1 MKYFHGMKRSGRYF
15 EGWYLKHQNS
25 HGQSLA
31 LIPAFHID
39 DTGHRSASLQIIT
52 NGGSWWSEYP
62 EAQFQAAL
70 DQFHIRL
77 GRSCFSRQGIM
88 LNIDQDGLLLQGT
101 LRYGPFTD
109 IQSDIMGPFSLFA
122 GMQCSHGVISMGHS
136 LEGVLNL
143 NGEMVDF
150 SGGMGYIE
158 TDRGRSFPNSYLWSQ
173 CVWDAPQNN
182 SLMLAIASIPLPV
195 GSFTGCICTIIHH
208 GREYRLATYQG
219 ARIVEWS
226 PGGATIRQGRY
237 RLAVDLLEEQSRS
250 LRAPVEGSM
259 KRTIRESLCATVR
272 YRFWSGK
279 DTLFQHIDRYASFEY
294 SNQQCSRP
302 RGRS

>member
-15 EGWYLKHQNS
+15 EGWYLKHQNR

-39 DTGHRSASLQIIT
+39 DAGHRSASVQVIA
-52 NGGSWWSEYP
+52 NGGAWWLEYP
-62 EAQFQAAL
+62 EAQFQAAS
-70 DQFHIRL
+70 DQFQVRI
-77 GRSCFSRQGIM
+77 GRSRFSHQGIV

-101 LRYGPFTD
+101 LRYGPFTA

-122 GMQCSHGVISMGHS
+122 GMQCSHGVISMMHS
-136 LEGVLNL
+136 LEGALNL

-150 SGGMGYIE
+150 SGGTGYIE
-158 TDRGRSFPNSYLWSQ
+158 TDRGRSFPNSYLWTQ
-173 CVWDAPQNN
+173 CVWDAPQSG

-195 GSFTGCICTIIHH
+195 GSFTGCICAIIHH

-219 ARIVEWS
+219 AKIVEWS
-226 PGGATIRQGRY
+226 PNGATIQQGRY
-237 RLAVDLLEEQSRS
+237 RLTVELLEEQSRP

-259 KRTIRESLCATVR
+259 KRTIHESLCATVS

-279 DTLFQHIDRYASFEY
+279 DILFQHIDRYASFEY
-294 SNQQCSRP
+294 SNQQCARCQA
-302 RGRS
+302 G

>member
-1 MKYFHGMKRSGRYF
+1 MKRSGRYF
-15 EGWYLKHQNS
+15 EGWYLKHQNR

-39 DTGHRSASLQIIT
+39 DAGHRSASVQVIT
-52 NGGSWWSEYP
+52 NGGAWWMEYP
-62 EAQFQAAL
+62 EAQFQAASN
-70 DQFHIRL
+70 QFQVRL
-77 GRSCFSRQGIM
+77 GGSCFSHQGIV

-101 LRYGPFTD
+101 LRYGPFTA

-150 SGGMGYIE
+150 SGGTGYIE
-158 TDRGRSFPNSYLWSQ
+158 SDRGRSFPSSYLWTQ
-173 CVWDAPQNN
+173 CVWDAPQSG

-195 GSFTGCICTIIHH
+195 GSFTGCICAIIHH

-219 ARIVEWS
+219 ARRIEWS

-237 RLAVDLLEEQSRS
+237 RLTVELLEEQSRP

-259 KRTIRESLCATVR
+259 KRTIHESLCATVR

-279 DTLFQHIDRYASFEY
+279 DMLFQHIDRYASFEY
-294 SNQQCSRP
+294 SNQQCARCQA
-302 RGRS
+302 G